1 MLSRRLLR
9 IKVFQ
14 AVYNNLNNPAHNYSS
29 KENKLTKL
37 ISDFKQAYHLSILY
51 LVKIAQFS
59 EKKLE
64 IISNKYIVK
73 DEDKIFNTRLLNN
86 PIIADILSNDTFD
99 TYVTQYH
106 LDKKI
111 DSDTIQKLFN
121 ALSKK
126 DKFVDYSTSESLTFS
141 VQRKI
146 VAYLFNKILLKSDL
160 FKSEMEDEF
169 LNWNEDKLLIYKG
182 LSEKFRKINESDFP
196 VYPYLYQPLKKESK
210 DFAYELLQN
219 YHLHHEEIFEIIKP
233 KLKNWDA
240 ERITVVDKILLTLA
254 VSELIYFENIP
265 TKVTINEYIEISK
278 SYSTLNSKD
287 FINGVLD
294 KIKEELKLQGKINK
308 KGRGLIEF

>member
-14 AVYNNLNNPAHNYSS
+14 AVYNNLNNPAHNYLS

-37 ISDFKQAYHLSILY
+37 IVEFKQAYHLSILY
-51 LVKIAQFS
+51 LIKIAQFS

-64 IISNKYIVK
+64 IISNKYIAK
-73 DEDKIFNTRLLNN
+73 DEDKIFNTRLLMN
-86 PIIADILSNDTFD
+86 PIINNIFEDDNFD
-99 TYVTQYH
+99 TYITQH
-106 LDKKI
+106 NLNHKI
-111 DSDTIQKLFN
+111 DYDAVQKLFN

-126 DKFVDYSTSESLTFS
+126 EKFIDYSTAEALNFAMH
-141 VQRKI
+141 RKI

-160 FKSEMEDEF
+160 FKSNMEDEF

-182 LSEKFRKINESDFP
+182 LSEKFRKISEKDLP

-240 ERITVVDKILLTLA
+240 ERITLVDRILLTLA
-254 VSELIYFENIP
+254 VCELIYFENIP

-294 KIKEELKLQGKINK
+294 KMKDELKLQGKINK